1 MYRCTGISYIIY
13 RKPYVIHHVSYRINH
28 TSYINTIRHK
38 PYIINHT
45 SFIIY
50 YVLYIKAAALC
61 QDGSVT
67 YADWPKTR
75 PRKLSFLCEE
85 PKKKWERMEKKEYN
99 TIKDSNYRDKF
110 EGDIR
115 DPDICVGN
123 DNDISSTRSSTK
135 NDRNMNN
142 SDSDSDS
149 RMSININ
156 NDDSDNRMNMNVSNS
171 DSNIT
176 NDTIDIIAKIK
187 NDKLQSNIGKQYLL
201 SSSCLFSLLL
211 LIRGMEIICL

>member
-1 MYRCTGISYIIY
+1 
-13 RKPYVIHHVSYRINH
+13 
-28 TSYINTIRHK
+28 
-38 PYIINHT
+38 
-45 SFIIY
+45 
-50 YVLYIKAAALC
+50 LC

-115 DPDICVGN
+115 DPDIRDPDIRDPDIRVDN

-156 NDDSDNRMNMNVSNS
+156 NDDSDSRMNMNVSNS

-201 SSSCLFSLLL
+201 SSLCLFSLLL
-211 LIRGMEIICL
+211 LIRGMEKICL